1 MGDMLVYDI
10 VWVRCPPLLS
20 QKGRLEL
27 SWERGFR
34 DTQILW
40 GGSAFRQIRGFR
52 NSSAF
57 S

>member
-1 MGDMLVYDI
+1 MGDMLVCDI